1 MKRERTWER
10 RTSTKEWKAPANQPK
25 KDSAE
30 IVITQHKP
38 TLKEKKLKNQEDKL
52 NEINRKN
59 KKKQVNQNKGRGALE
74 KWAPMV
80 ENHMNRRESKKKPK
94 KEAWKKTKTKCKWI
108 YPLQP
113 TKICESMGNPRIR
126 EEAMEEKKED

>member
-25 KDSAE
+25 KDPAE

-52 NEINRKN
+52 NEINRKKTKN
-59 KKKQVNQNKGRGALE
+59 K
-74 KWAPMV
+74 
-80 ENHMNRRESKKKPK
+80 SKLIKIK
-94 KEAWKKTKTKCKWI
+94 KEE
-108 YPLQP
+108 L
-113 TKICESMGNPRIR
+113 
-126 EEAMEEKKED
+126 